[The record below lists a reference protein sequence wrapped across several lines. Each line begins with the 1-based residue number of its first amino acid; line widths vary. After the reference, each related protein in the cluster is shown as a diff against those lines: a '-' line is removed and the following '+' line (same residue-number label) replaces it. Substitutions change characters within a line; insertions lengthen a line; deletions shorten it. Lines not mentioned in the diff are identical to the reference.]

1 MKNRIIEICELGQ
14 PQSIIHRENEPIT
27 ELIKTEV
34 LIKEL
39 NEAIN
44 YMHSRESDSELLKD
58 KPKLNF
64 ENWYIT
70 YGYAK
75 SVTGNFVK
83 EGIRYT
89 ADEMQFK
96 YEYNM
101 P

>member
-44 YMHSRESDSELLKD
+44 YTHSCKSDSEQLFDFLEWFNNYCTVD
-58 KPKLNF
+58 TKPN
-64 ENWYIT
+64 
-70 YGYAK
+70 
-75 SVTGNFVK
+75 K
-83 EGIRYT
+83 EDVELYLS
-89 ADEMQFK
+89 K
-96 YEYNM
+96 
-101 P
+101 

>member
-44 YMHSRESDSELLKD
+44 YTHSCTELSEHKC
-58 KPKLNF
+58 K
-64 ENWYIT
+64 
-70 YGYAK
+70 
-75 SVTGNFVK
+75 
-83 EGIRYT
+83 
-89 ADEMQFK
+89 FK
-96 YEYNM
+96 YYPASDIKMCYCGKTKHLNA
-101 P
+101 

>member
-44 YMHSRESDSELLKD
+44 YTHSCTELKTVKQGENLILDNKFDVEVITPESSVLIKHKD
-58 KPKLNF
+58 KDRLIWVDKQRL
-64 ENWYIT
+64 
-70 YGYAK
+70 K
-75 SVTGNFVK
+75 RK
-83 EGIRYT
+83 
-89 ADEMQFK
+89 
-96 YEYNM
+96 
-101 P
+101 